1 MPSHYFEDFP
11 QGFVREYGAHHVTK
25 DHIIEFASEFDPQPF
40 HLDEEAGKKSILGGL
55 SGSGW
60 QTASVAMRLIFE
72 SILKDAASLGSPG
85 VEELR
90 WLKPVRPGDILSLRA
105 EVLDARVS
113 RSRPGMGILTWR
125 FGVLDQNGQEVMWLR
140 SLMMLGTRAAPPLPP
155 RTPPARPTS
164 TTLPEFTP
172 DFSVIDDTNGILTG
186 WLDDLVIGFRVEIGS
201 YQFTRD
207 NMLRFARAYDPQVF
221 HVDEDAAKQTFFG
234 GLAASGWHTASACM
248 SRLVAT
254 RNAYAAEA
262 RRRNLPRVPAGPS
275 PGFRDLK
282 WIQPVYVGDVLS
294 YSTTPLEKR
303 NISREGWG
311 IAFHRNEGI
320 NQNGDKVFEFTSSS
334 LWPMRG

>member
-1 MPSHYFEDFP
+1 MPSLYFEDFP
-11 QGFVREYGAHHVTK
+11 KGFVREYGAHLVTK
-25 DHIIEFASEFDPQPF
+25 DNIIEFAREFDPQPF

-60 QTASVAMRLIFE
+60 QTASIAMRLIYE
-72 SILKDAASLGSPG
+72 TILQDAVSLGSPG

-90 WLKPVRPGDILSLRA
+90 WLKPVHPGDVLRLRA

-125 FGVLDQNGQEVMWLR
+125 FGVLDQNDQEVMWQR
-140 SLMMLGTRAAPPLPP
+140 SLMMLGTRDTPPLAP
-155 RTPPARPTS
+155 RTPPERPAAAA
-164 TTLPEFTP
+164 LPDFAP
-172 DFSVIDDTNGILTG
+172 DFSTIDDTNGVLTG
-186 WLDDLVIGFRVEIGS
+186 WLDDLVIGFRVETGS
-201 YQFTRD
+201 YAFTHD

-221 HVDEDAAKQTFFG
+221 HVDEEAAKHSFFG

-254 RNAYAAEA
+254 RSAYATEA
-262 RRRNLPRVPAGPS
+262 RRRNLPRTPAGPS

-282 WIQPVYVGDVLS
+282 WLLPVYLGDVIS
-294 YSTTPLEKR
+294 YSSTPLEKR

-320 NQNGDKVFEFTSSS
+320 NQNGDKAFEFTSSS
-334 LWPMRG
+334 LWPLRG

>member
-1 MPSHYFEDFP
+1 MPSLYFEDFP
-11 QGFVREYGAHHVTK
+11 KGFVREYGAHHVTK
-25 DHIIEFASEFDPQPF
+25 DSIIEFAREFDPQPF

-60 QTASVAMRLIFE
+60 QTASVAMRLIYE
-72 SILKDAASLGSPG
+72 TILHDAASLGSPG

-125 FGVLDQNGQEVMWLR
+125 FGVRDQDGQEVMWQR
-140 SLMMLGTRAAPPLPP
+140 SLMMLGTRDTPPLAP
-155 RTPPARPTS
+155 RTPPERPAPAA
-164 TTLPEFTP
+164 LP
-172 DFSVIDDTNGILTG
+172 DFAPDFLTIDDTNGVLTG
-186 WLDDLVIGFRVEIGS
+186 WLDDLVVGFRIETGS
-201 YQFTRD
+201 YAFTRD

-221 HVDEDAAKQTFFG
+221 HVDEEAAKHSFFG

-248 SRLVAT
+248 SRLVAS
-254 RNAYAAEA
+254 RSAYAAEA
-262 RRRNLPRVPAGPS
+262 RRRNLPRTPAGPS

-282 WIQPVYVGDVLS
+282 WLQPVYLGDVIS

-311 IAFHRNEGI
+311 IAFHRNEGL

-334 LWPMRG
+334 LWPLRG